1 MTNTKMRWRR
11 RLCMLFCVILI
22 FTLAL
27 PLTAHAETAVVTTGT
42 MYSYFQTFGSNGVWK
57 DIQTPSHWITSTGE
71 VAYCLQTSMDPP
83 YNSSYSTVDGSYYYS
98 DYVLTGLL
106 AIVQN
111 GYPSTNA
118 GFTDEQA
125 RYATANAIRFFLAE
139 NYCDGVPQYLNLNV
153 NGDWIRGKSG
163 YEDLYEWALYLV
175 ELAEWGAAN
184 PGSSG
189 SLTFSTS
196 SLALIEDSG
205 GQYFTGNIRVNKNIS
220 DPYGLAYSLPNGTV
234 INGYTGDRTET
245 LTIKVP
251 TRYENGSYTLCAYGT
266 HTGAQAKLFFWAPS
280 QTNQQRVMTYV
291 LENTDDYL
299 EAYATITTPLASPKV
314 GSIQITKT
322 DDSGNPLSGVSFELY
337 DEYGNLEGSGQTNSS
352 GILTFSN
359 LELGTYYYKE
369 TATLSGYILDSSYHE
384 VSVTENGQVARVTV
398 RNSRATGNVVVTK
411 TDSTDG
417 DTLANAH
424 FTLTNSSGQIVAQGD
439 TGMDGRVIFEG
450 IPLGSYSLRETVAPN
465 GYVLDNSPQQITIT
479 AAGQTVYA
487 TIENDPAVATIV
499 INKTDADSG
508 AALSGVTFDLYNSS
522 GIRIG
527 EGTTGSDGKI
537 TFAGL
542 LLGTYSV
549 VETETK
555 PGYVL
560 DSTPISATLTSVG
573 QTVTKNVTNR
583 KALASIVVNKTDA
596 ESGEALSGVHF
607 VLSDS
612 SGAVVDGGGTDDN
625 GRLSFSN
632 LPLGSYTL
640 TETETRNGY
649 ILDETPI
656 SIVLNTAGQ
665 TVTKSITNVPA
676 RGSVS
681 ISKTDSETGDPLQGV
696 HFELRDEAGALC
708 AEGDTG
714 ADGTLTLPNIP
725 VGYYTLRESETLTG
739 YVLDET
745 ARDVH
750 ISENGQTVQ
759 IAVQNDPIHSTLE
772 ITKKDAHEDTVLMGA
787 GYRLYDRSGMQ
798 VAEGYT
804 DASGKLAFPD
814 LARGQYSYSEFKAPK
829 GYLPDDTCYPVTI
842 TENGMTVT
850 ETRTN
855 ERRPGTLVVT
865 KQKADGSPLE
875 GAAFLLEYSTD
886 QGATWQPS
894 FFRVGDELTRGGC
907 TTQGL
912 DGGELTTGPDGKATF
927 TGLRADGLILYR
939 LTETKAPPGMT
950 LMGDSILVGTLP
962 VESGNIY
969 AEDSEVFDTKA
980 FHYTLNITA
989 TDDAQYRLPEAGGTG
1004 LVLLPVAMMLSA
1016 IPMIFTIKSKSKKEK
1031 TE

>member
-1 MTNTKMRWRR
+1 
-11 RLCMLFCVILI
+11 MLFCAILI
-22 FTLAL
+22 FTLML
-27 PLTAHAETAVVTTGT
+27 PLTAYADTAVVTTGT
-42 MYSYFQTFGSNGVWK
+42 MYSYFQTFGSNGTWK
-57 DIQTPSHWITSTGE
+57 DIQTPSHWLTATGE

-98 DYVLTGLL
+98 DYILTGLL

-111 GYPSTNA
+111 GYPTTNA

-163 YEDLYEWALYLV
+163 YEELYEWALYLV

-189 SLTFSTS
+189 SLSFSPS
-196 SLALIEDSG
+196 SLALSEDST
-205 GQYFTGNIRVNKNIS
+205 GQYFTGQITVNKNIS

-234 INGYTGDRTET
+234 INGYTGDRSET

-251 TRYENGSYTLCAYGT
+251 TSYENGSYTLCAYGT
-266 HTGAQAKLFFWAPS
+266 HSGAQAKLFFWAPS

-291 LENTDDYL
+291 LDTTDDYL
-299 EAYATITTPLASPKV
+299 EAYATITTPSASPKV

-322 DDSGNPLSGVSFELY
+322 DDSSNPLSGVSFELY

-384 VSVTENGQVARVTV
+384 ISVTENGQVARVTV
-398 RNSRATGNVVVTK
+398 RNSRATGSVVVTK

-424 FTLTNSSGQIVAQGD
+424 FTLTNSNGQIVAQGD
-439 TGMDGRVIFEG
+439 TDMDGRVIFEG
-450 IPLGSYSLRETVAPN
+450 IPLGTYSLRETVAPN

-487 TIENDPAVATIV
+487 TIENDPAVATLV

-508 AALSGVTFDLYNSS
+508 AALSGVTFDLYNGS

-527 EGTTGSDGKI
+527 EGTTNAQGKI
-537 TFAGL
+537 TFNGL
-542 LLGTYSV
+542 QLGTYSV

-555 PGYVL
+555 PGYML
-560 DSTPISATLTSVG
+560 DSTPISATLSSVG
-573 QTVTKNVTNR
+573 QTVTKNVTNS

-596 ESGEALSGVHF
+596 ETGTALSGVHF
-607 VLSDS
+607 VLKDS
-612 SGAVVDGGGTDDN
+612 NGAVVDGGGTDEN
-625 GRLSFSN
+625 GRLSFLN
-632 LPLGSYTL
+632 LPLGTYTII
-640 TETETRNGY
+640 ETETRNGY
-649 ILDETPI
+649 VLDETPI
-656 SIVLNTAGQ
+656 TVELTSAAQ
-665 TVTKSITNVPA
+665 TVTKNITNAPA
-676 RGSVS
+676 RGAVS
-681 ISKTDSETGDPLQGV
+681 IVKTDSETGEALSGV
-696 HFELRDEAGALC
+696 HFELRDEAGALT
-708 AEGDTG
+708 AEGDT
-714 ADGTLTLPNIP
+714 ASDGTLTLPNIP
-725 VGYYTLRESETLTG
+725 VGYYTLRETETLTG
-739 YVLDET
+739 YVPDET
-745 ARDVH
+745 PHEVN
-750 ISENGQTVQ
+750 ISENGQVVE
-759 IAVQNDPIHSTLE
+759 IAVRNDPIHSTLE
-772 ITKKDAHEDTVLMGA
+772 IVKKDAHEDISLMGA
-787 GYRLYDRSGMQ
+787 GYRLYDVSGMQ

-804 DASGKLAFPD
+804 DASGKLTFPN
-814 LARGQYSYSEFKAPK
+814 LPRGQYSYAEFKAPR
-829 GYLPDDTCYPVTI
+829 GFLLDDTCYPVSI
-842 TENGMTVT
+842 TDNGMSIT

-865 KQKADGSPLE
+865 KQNTDGSPLA

-886 QGATWQPS
+886 QGTTWQPA
-894 FFRVGDELTRGGC
+894 FYRVGDELTRGGC

-912 DGGELTTGPDGKATF
+912 DGGELTTGADGKATF

-950 LMGDSILVGTLP
+950 LLGDSILVGTLP

-969 AEDSEVFDTKA
+969 AEDTEVFDAKA

-1004 LVLLPVAMMLSA
+1004 FVLLPVAMMLSA